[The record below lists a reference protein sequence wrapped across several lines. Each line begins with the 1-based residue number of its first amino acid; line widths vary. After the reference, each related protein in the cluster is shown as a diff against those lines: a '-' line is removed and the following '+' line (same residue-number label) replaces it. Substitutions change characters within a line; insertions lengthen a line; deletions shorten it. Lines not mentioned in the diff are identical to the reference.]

1 MLEDEQRYARD
12 QIALRQQQQ
21 QQQTRQFPYAP
32 RAGAHAPQLPTAAGA
47 GGAAAPQQQDAQRD
61 TMTDVQEQFSK
72 FAEST

>member
-21 QQQTRQFPYAP
+21 QTRQFPYAP
-32 RAGAHAPQLPTAAGA
+32 RTGAHVPTAAGA
-47 GGAAAPQQQDAQRD
+47 AGAAAPQQQEAQRD

-72 FAEST
+72 LAEST